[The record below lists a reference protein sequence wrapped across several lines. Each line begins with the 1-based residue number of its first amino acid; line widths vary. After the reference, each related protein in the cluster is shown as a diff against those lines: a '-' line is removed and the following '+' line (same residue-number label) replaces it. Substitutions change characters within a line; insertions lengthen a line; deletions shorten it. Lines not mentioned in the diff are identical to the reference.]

1 MQAAAKPGILRA
13 MSEGTKDQTP
23 RRPPVPEAAQ
33 IFDRALLPRRRDRAF
48 ARKTEKA
55 DFLFVESAERLL
67 DRLDDVTRKFPVA
80 LDLGSRDGVLARTLR
95 GRGGIAHLVQ
105 GDLSAR
111 MLEAARRFGPA
122 VLLDEEAL
130 PFGAETLDLVLA
142 NLSLH
147 WVNDLPGTLAQIRYA
162 LKPDGL
168 FLGAVF
174 GAGTLAELQASL
186 LEAEI
191 AVSGG
196 ASGRVSP
203 FPDLRDAAGLLQR
216 AGFALPVAD
225 LETLTVTYSG
235 MQALLADLRAMGETN
250 LLRQR
255 LRRPTRRA
263 LLARA
268 AEIYQAKFGLEDG
281 RIPATFRLIFLTG
294 WTPHESQQQPS
305 RRGSGQVH
313 LGQVFGGKA
322 DPE

>member
-1 MQAAAKPGILRA
+1 MSKDASRPG
-13 MSEGTKDQTP
+13 
-23 RRPPVPEAAQ
+23 RPPLLPEAARV
-33 IFDRALLPRRRDRAF
+33 FDRALLPQRRDRA
-48 ARKTEKA
+48 ARQKTDAA
-55 DFLFVESAERLL
+55 DFLFAESAERLL
-67 DRLDDVTRKFPVA
+67 DRLDDVTRKFPLA
-80 LDLGSRDGVLARTLR
+80 LDLGSRDGVLARALQ
-95 GRGGIAHLVQ
+95 GRGGIAQLIQ
-105 GDLSAR
+105 GDLSPR
-111 MLEAARRFGPA
+111 MLDAARRFGPA
-122 VLLDEEAL
+122 VRLDEETL
-130 PFGAETLDLVLA
+130 PFGAETLDLVMA

-168 FLGAVF
+168 FLAAIF
-174 GAGTLAELQASL
+174 GAGTLGELQTSL

-225 LETLTVTYSG
+225 LETLTVTYPD
-235 MQALLADLRAMGETN
+235 MPALLADLRAMGETN

-263 LLARA
+263 VLDEAGA
-268 AEIYQAKFGLEDG
+268 IYRRKFGSDDG

-294 WTPHESQQQPS
+294 WAPHDSQQQPA
-305 RRGSGQVH
+305 RRGSGEVN
-313 LGQVFGGKA
+313 LGQVLGG
-322 DPE
+322 D

>member
-1 MQAAAKPGILRA
+1 MNEKI
-13 MSEGTKDQTP
+13 
-23 RRPPVPEAAQ
+23 RRPSVPEAAQ
-33 IFDRALLPRRRDRAF
+33 VFDRGLLRLRRDRAS
-48 ARKTEKA
+48 AAKTDNS

-67 DRLDDVTRKFPVA
+67 DRLDDVTRKFPRA
-80 LDLGSRDGVLARTLR
+80 LDLGSRDGVLARVLR
-95 GRGGIAHLVQ
+95 GRGGIADLVQ

-111 MLEAARRFGPA
+111 MLAEARRFGP
-122 VLLDEEAL
+122 VVRLDEEAL

-162 LKPDGL
+162 LRPDGL
-168 FLGAVF
+168 FLGAIF
-174 GAGTLAELQASL
+174 GAGTLGELQTSL

-225 LETLTVTYSG
+225 LETLTVTYPD
-235 MQALLADLRAMGETN
+235 MQTLLADLRAMGETN

-263 LLARA
+263 VLNEA
-268 AEIYQAKFGLEDG
+268 AAIYRRKFGQEGG

-294 WTPHESQQQPS
+294 WAPHVSQQQPAK
-305 RRGSGQVH
+305 RGTGRMH
-313 LGQVFGGKA
+313 LGQVLGGGE
-322 DPE
+322 PN

>member
-1 MQAAAKPGILRA
+1 MNDKIGND
-13 MSEGTKDQTP
+13 KDG
-23 RRPPVPEAAQ
+23 RLPVPEAAR

-48 ARKTEKA
+48 AGKTDKA
-55 DFLFVESAERLL
+55 DFLFVESGERLL
-67 DRLDDVTRKFPVA
+67 DRLEDVTRKFPLA
-80 LDLGSRDGVLARTLR
+80 LDLGSRDGVLARLLQ
-95 GRGGIAHLVQ
+95 GRGGIAQLVQ
-105 GDLSAR
+105 GDLSPR
-111 MLEAARRFGPA
+111 MLESARRFGP
-122 VLLDEEAL
+122 VVRFDEEAL
-130 PFGAETLDLVLA
+130 PFGAATLDLVMA

-174 GAGTLAELQASL
+174 GAGTLAELQTSL
-186 LEAEI
+186 LEAEV

-225 LETLTVTYSG
+225 LEALTVTYPD

-255 LRRPTRRA
+255 LKRPTRRA
-263 LLARA
+263 VLAEA
-268 AEIYQAKFGLEDG
+268 GAIYRRKFGQEDD

-294 WTPHESQQQPS
+294 WAPHESQQQPS
-305 RRGSGQVH
+305 RRGSGQVN
-313 LGQVFGGKA
+313 LGDVLRGGG
-322 DPE
+322 

>member
-1 MQAAAKPGILRA
+1 
-13 MSEGTKDQTP
+13 MSDHSP

-33 IFDRALLPRRRDRAF
+33 IFDRALLPQRRDRAF
-48 ARKTEKA
+48 AGKTPKA

-67 DRLDDVTRKFPVA
+67 DRLDDVTRKFPLA
-80 LDLGSRDGVLARTLR
+80 LDLGSRDGVLAQALR
-95 GRGGIAHLVQ
+95 DRGGIAQLVQ
-105 GDLSAR
+105 GDLSPR
-111 MLEAARRFGPA
+111 MLAAARRFGPT
-122 VLLDEEAL
+122 VRLDEEAL
-130 PFGAETLDLVLA
+130 PFGAETLDLVMA

-168 FLGAVF
+168 FLGAIF
-174 GAGTLAELQASL
+174 GAGTLAELQVSL

-216 AGFALPVAD
+216 VGFALPVAD
-225 LETLTVTYSG
+225 LETLTVTYPD
-235 MQALLADLRAMGETN
+235 MQALLSDLRAMGETN

-255 LRRPTRRA
+255 LKRPTRRA
-263 LLARA
+263 VLTEA
-268 AEIYQAKFGLEDG
+268 AAIYRRKFGQEDG

-294 WTPHESQQQPS
+294 WVPHESQQQPS
-305 RRGSGQVH
+305 RRGSGQVP
-313 LGQVFGGKA
+313 LGQVLGG
-322 DPE
+322 D

>member
-1 MQAAAKPGILRA
+1 MQAAAKPGILASVSHDPSSR
-13 MSEGTKDQTP
+13 SG
-23 RRPPVPEAAQ
+23 RPPLPEAAQ
-33 IFDRALLPRRRDRAF
+33 VFDRGLLPQRRDRAVR
-48 ARKTEKA
+48 RKTEAA
-55 DFLFVESAERLL
+55 DFLFFESAERLL
-67 DRLDDVTRKFPVA
+67 DRLDDVTRKFPLA
-80 LDLGSRDGVLARTLR
+80 LDLGSRDGVLARALG
-95 GRGGIAHLVQ
+95 GRGGIARLVQ
-105 GDLSAR
+105 GDLSPR

-122 VLLDEEAL
+122 VRLDEEAL
-130 PFGAETLDLVLA
+130 PFGAATLDLVMA

-168 FLGAVF
+168 FLAASF

-186 LEAEI
+186 LEAEV

-225 LETLTVTYSG
+225 LETLTVTYPD
-235 MQALLADLRAMGETN
+235 MQGLLADLRAMGETN
-250 LLRQR
+250 LLRRR

-263 LLARA
+263 VLAEA
-268 AEIYQAKFGLEDG
+268 AAIYRRRFALEDG

-294 WTPHESQQQPS
+294 WAPHESQQLPS
-305 RRGSGQVH
+305 RRGSGRVH
-313 LGQVFGGKA
+313 LGEALGGEA
-322 DPE
+322 DRS